1 MDRMAFYEHI
11 RAYREQLEITQMEA
25 AKSLGIDHSV
35 LSKYER
41 GDLAIPIDLLMKFVE
56 VYAIPQDLFFNML
69 KDIPFK
75 SKNPGLEARE
85 SRTRYIES
93 FQEEYVSQVVHL
105 KEYRD
110 FTMQVVSTSTDDK
123 ERKRFI
129 TNIMKKD

>member
-1 MDRMAFYEHI
+1 MAFYEHI

-93 FQEEYVSQVVHL
+93 FQEEYVSQVIHL

-129 TNIMKKD
+129 TNNMKKD

>member
-1 MDRMAFYEHI
+1 MAFYEHI